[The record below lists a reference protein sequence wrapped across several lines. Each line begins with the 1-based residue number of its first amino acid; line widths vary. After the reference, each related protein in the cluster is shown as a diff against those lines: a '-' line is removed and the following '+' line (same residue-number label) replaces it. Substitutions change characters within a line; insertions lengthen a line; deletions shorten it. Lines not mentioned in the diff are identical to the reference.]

1 MSFRN
6 SVMSSRTSK
15 HDLVKVL
22 EHYGFTIPQNRG
34 GWQSVRCVFHNDH
47 VKSAR
52 LNIDL
57 AGFRCFAC
65 EMAGD
70 VYSIIM
76 KREGVNYGQALKI
89 AERITGESNGEL
101 RKKPKRG
108 ASVPSESRYNRG
120 NGSYIPPRLRGES
133 GNGS

>member
-6 SVMSSRTSK
+6 SVMSSPTSK
-15 HDLVKVL
+15 HDIVKVL
-22 EHYGFTIPQNRG
+22 EHYGFTVQTNRG
-34 GWQSVRCVFHNDH
+34 GWVSVRCVFHNDH

-57 AGFRCFAC
+57 GGFRCFAC
-65 EMAGD
+65 DMAGD

-76 KREGVNYGQALKI
+76 KREGVTYGEALKI

-101 RKKPKRG
+101 RRKPKR
-108 ASVPSESRYNRG
+108 STPVSSESRYNRG
-120 NGSYIPPRLRGES
+120 DSAYIPPRLRGES
-133 GNGS
+133 